1 LARRLSTKERRLD
14 STKPSEVEK
23 SIKLS
28 MKKEGVGTEGG
39 GRGRS
44 CEDDAT

>member
-1 LARRLSTKERRLD
+1 MKGRRVD
-14 STKPSEVEK
+14 STKPWEVEK

-39 GRGRS
+39 GRGR
-44 CEDDAT
+44 CWEDDAI